1 MLKRLTG
8 GNVLNLLLVFVPIAM
23 VMEWVLHS
31 PAMWIFVVA
40 CIAVIPLA
48 GLMGHATEEIS
59 ERVGEGLGGLLN
71 ATFGNAAELI
81 IAIVAL
87 RAGLYD
93 LVKASITGSIIG
105 NVLLVFGLSALVGGL
120 KFQTQR
126 FNRTAAALGGTL
138 LVLSAVGLVV
148 PAVFHMLVG
157 TSAPVAER
165 NLSLEIAIVLMAAY
179 IASLVFTLR
188 THKHLYM
195 GDAAVPAADGAGPDV
210 HVANEDDHGHGHAPK
225 PLARSIGTLVIATI
239 GVAVMAEFLVAAA
252 TETAEVLGWSE
263 VFVGVIVVAI
273 IGNAAEH
280 STAIIMAAKNKMDA
294 AINIAA
300 GSSIQIALFVAPLL
314 VFLSYL
320 LAPEGRGPL
329 DLIFTPLE
337 VLAVLA
343 SAGIMALC
351 ANDGESHWMEGIQL
365 LAVYV
370 ILGIAFFF
378 LPTEAATA
386 GVEAAGAAGAVGAPA
401 GGH

>member
-1 MLKRLTG
+1 MLKRLFSG
-8 GNVLNLLLVFVPIAM
+8 GNALNLLLVFVPVAM
-23 VMEWVLHS
+23 LMEWVFHS
-31 PAMWIFVVA
+31 PPMWIFVIA
-40 CIAVIPLA
+40 CLGIIPLA
-48 GLMGHATEEIS
+48 GLMGHATEDIS

-105 NVLLVFGLSALVGGL
+105 NVLLVFGLSAMVGGFR
-120 KFQTQR
+120 FQTQR
-126 FNRTAAALGGTL
+126 FNRTAAGLGSTL

-148 PAVFHMLVG
+148 PAIFHHLVG
-157 TSAPVAER
+157 ATAPEAER
-165 NLSLEIAIVLMAAY
+165 NLSLEISIVLMATY
-179 IASLVFTLR
+179 VASLVFTLR

-195 GDAAVPAADGAGPDV
+195 GDAATEEDGSAAAAHGAGG
-210 HVANEDDHGHGHAPK
+210 EHGPRKSMGRAVGLL
-225 PLARSIGTLVIATI
+225 LAATV

-252 TETAEVLGWSE
+252 SETAEQLGWSE

-294 AINIAA
+294 AINIAV
-300 GSSIQIALFVAPLL
+300 GSSIQVALFVAPLL
-314 VFLSYL
+314 VFLSY
-320 LAPEGRGPL
+320 AIGGRGPM

-337 VLAVLA
+337 VLAVA
-343 SAGIMALC
+343 TCVGIMAFS
-351 ANDGESHWMEGIQL
+351 ANDGETHWMEGVQL

-378 LPTEAATA
+378 LP
-386 GVEAAGAAGAVGAPA
+386 V
-401 GGH
+401 H

>member
-1 MLKRLTG
+1 MAKRLFSAE
-8 GNVLNLLLVFVPIAM
+8 NALNLLLVFVPIAM
-23 VMEWVLHS
+23 LMEWVLHS
-31 PAMWIFVVA
+31 PAVWIFVVA
-40 CIAVIPLA
+40 CLAVIPLA

-59 ERVGEGLGGLLN
+59 ERVGEGVGGLLN

-105 NVLLVFGLSALVGGL
+105 NLLLVFGLSALVGGV
-120 KFQTQR
+120 KFETQR
-126 FNRTAAALGGTL
+126 FNRTAASLGSTL

-157 TSAPVAER
+157 NTAAAAER
-165 NLSLEIAIVLMAAY
+165 NLSLEISIVLMLTY
-179 IASLVFTLR
+179 VASLFFTLR
-188 THKHLYM
+188 THRHLYM
-195 GDAAVPAADGAGPDV
+195 GDSG
-210 HVANEDDHGHGHAPK
+210 GHATEGHAPR
-225 PLARSIGTLVIATI
+225 PLGKSVGKLVLATI
-239 GVAVMAEFLVAAA
+239 GVAVMAEFLVGAA
-252 TETAEVLGWSE
+252 TETAESLGWSE

-294 AINIAA
+294 SINIAV
-300 GSSIQIALFVAPLL
+300 GSSIQVVLFVAPTL

-320 LAPEGRGPL
+320 IGPRPM

-337 VLAVLA
+337 VLAVVT
-343 SAGIMALC
+343 SAGIMAFC
-351 ANDGESHWMEGIQL
+351 ANDGESHWMEGVQL
-365 LAVYV
+365 LAVYI

-378 LPTEAATA
+378 LPEVHTP
-386 GVEAAGAAGAVGAPA
+386 V
-401 GGH
+401 